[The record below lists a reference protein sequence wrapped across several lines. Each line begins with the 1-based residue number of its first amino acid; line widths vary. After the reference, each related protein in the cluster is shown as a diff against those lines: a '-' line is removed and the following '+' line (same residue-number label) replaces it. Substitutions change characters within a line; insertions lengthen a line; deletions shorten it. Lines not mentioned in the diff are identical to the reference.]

1 MPPKDTILIAD
12 DDRVMVAMLAEFL
25 RKKGFNVV
33 TAFDSMQAMLGVR
46 NTTPKAVVL
55 DVNMPGGNGVD
66 VLRKIRAMNKTSQ
79 LPVLIIT
86 ASTDP
91 GIADEARGLGAD
103 EFLTKPVNL
112 PEFHAA
118 LLRALGRPPEETEG
132 GPA

>member
-12 DDRVMVAMLAEFL
+12 DDRMIVTMLAEFL

-46 NTTPKAVVL
+46 NAAPKAVVL
-55 DVNMPGGNGVD
+55 DVGMPGGNGID
-66 VLRKIRAMNKTSQ
+66 VLRKIRMMNKTSQ
-79 LPVLIIT
+79 LPVLILT

-91 GIADEARGLGAD
+91 KTADEARGLGAD

-112 PEFHAA
+112 PQFHEA
-118 LLRALGRPPEETEG
+118 LLRALGRPPEPDPG
-132 GPA
+132 